1 MRSSWLLRAGL
12 VRIVIWLVAEHRSS
26 AWLDRSASGSPRLR
40 LSTTK
45 LGPCH
50 RDRDDRGRLQPTP
63 DALDSYD
70 ISGPFVVELIGVCDV
85 ERYQRSRLDPLGV
98 VSCHPGVPD
107 LGQADGLTTEKNAYP
122 VENRTGRLRGG
133 AA

>member
-1 MRSSWLLRAGL
+1 MAAPRRVGSDSDLARCRTPIQCVARP
-12 VRIVIWLVAEHRSS
+12 VRE
-26 AWLDRSASGSPRLR
+26 RLAPVR